1 MSGGGTLTRGSRA
14 RTPIADDSLEKARQS
29 ALRLLERQRRTRSD
43 LERRLHD
50 KGHAPALIADVLTR
64 LGAVGLVDDVEY
76 ARAFLNERWGRRSAG
91 FRRLQAELRRRGVSQ
106 EDIETARLRF
116 EQERGA
122 ADEVTAARRAIAQ
135 AARRYASLDPR
146 VRRQRLYAML
156 IRRGFD
162 GDVIQQALH
171 PAGDDSQD

>member
-1 MSGGGTLTRGSRA
+1 MSGGGTLTRGSRRA
-14 RTPIADDSLEKARQS
+14 RNPIADDTLEQTRQS

-43 LERRLHD
+43 LEKRLRD
-50 KGHAPALIADVLTR
+50 KGHAPALIADVLAR

-91 FRRLQAELRRRGVSQ
+91 FRRLQAELRKRGISP

-116 EQERGA
+116 QEERGA
-122 ADEVTAARRAIAQ
+122 ADEVTAARRAVAQ

-146 VRRQRLYAML
+146 VRQQRLYAML

-162 GDVIQQALH
+162 GDVIQQALAQ
-171 PAGDDSQD
+171 PLDRGE